1 MENFMI
7 AKRLALRPSRPATIG
22 SAYYGFFW
30 PMVAMYAP
38 YFNVYLLE
46 LGFSGTQIGVLAAV
60 FPLFALVVA
69 PTLSALAD
77 RRGWRLRL
85 LQFSLVGW
93 AAVLLLY
100 PFMTGFTAF
109 LLLVIVESAMRS
121 PSLPIADGVIA
132 RMATR
137 HKLNF
142 GDMRL
147 WGSFG
152 FAAVSILSGIAW
164 QQVGYRAMF
173 LAAAVAMLPALFIA
187 RKLEEG
193 ELATG
198 NGRRSILF
206 LAQDKGLVILY
217 ISAFLLGMALFST
230 FIFGGIF
237 ITQLGGNET
246 HIGLLF
252 GLSALAEVP
261 IMRRSGAIIQRLQGP
276 QALLLAMGMLFI
288 GLLGFALAWSPTVLI
303 IASVIKGIGYGL
315 LIVVMVQLLNE
326 RAPEGWNSTAQSI
339 FQAAFLGLAP
349 LLTSA
354 LSGTIYDLW
363 GANLLFGLMTAV
375 IGLSMVLLLLAIRQ
389 NWFAP
394 HEWEM
399 G

>member
-1 MENFMI
+1 MI
-7 AKRLALRPSRPATIG
+7 AKRRARRPIGPATIG
-22 SAYYGFFW
+22 GAYYGFFW

-69 PTLSALAD
+69 PALSALAD
-77 RRGWRLRL
+77 RRGWRLWL
-85 LQFSLVGW
+85 LQISLVGW
-93 AAVLLLY
+93 AAVLLVY
-100 PFMTGFTAF
+100 PFATAFATF

-132 RMATR
+132 RMAAR
-137 HKLNF
+137 HRLNY

-152 FAAVSILSGIAW
+152 FAAVSILSGMAW
-164 QQVGYRAMF
+164 QQVGYRTMF
-173 LAAAVAMLPALFIA
+173 LAAALAVLPALFVA

-193 ELATG
+193 ELAVT

-217 ISAFLLGMALFST
+217 VSAFLLGMALFST
-230 FIFGGIF
+230 FIFGGVF
-237 ITQLGGNET
+237 ISQLGGSET
-246 HIGLLF
+246 DIGLLF

-261 IMRRSGAIIQRLQGP
+261 IMRRSGAIIRRLQGP
-276 QALLLAMGMLFI
+276 QALLLAMFFLAI
-288 GLLGFALAWSPTVLI
+288 GLLGFALAWSPIVLI
-303 IASVIKGIGYGL
+303 IAGAVKGVGYGL
-315 LIVVMVQLLNE
+315 WFVVMVQLLNE
-326 RAPEGWNSTAQSI
+326 SAPEGWNSTEQYVI
-339 FQAAFLGLAP
+339 QAAFLGLAP

-354 LSGTIYDLW
+354 LSGYIYDVW

-375 IGLSMVLLLLAIRQ
+375 IGLSIILLLFALRQ
-389 NWFAP
+389 NWFIP
-394 HEWEM
+394 HDWKFEES
-399 G
+399 

>member
-1 MENFMI
+1 MI
-7 AKRLALRPSRPATIG
+7 AKRLARRTIRPATIG
-22 SAYYGFFW
+22 AAYYGFFW

-46 LGFSGTQIGVLAAV
+46 LGFSGTQIGILAAV

-85 LQFSLVGW
+85 LQISLMGW

-100 PFMTGFTAF
+100 PFPTGFAAF

-121 PSLPIADGVIA
+121 PSLPIADGVIV

-137 HKLNF
+137 HQLNY

-152 FAAVSILSGIAW
+152 FAAVAIVSGIAW
-164 QQVGYRAMF
+164 QQVGYRTMF
-173 LAAAVAMLPALFIA
+173 LAAAVAVLPALFMA
-187 RKLEEG
+187 RRLEEG
-193 ELATG
+193 EIAVT

-217 ISAFLLGMALFST
+217 VSAFLLGMALFST
-230 FIFGGIF
+230 FIFGGVF
-237 ITQLGGNET
+237 VSQLGGSET

-261 IMRRSGAIIQRLQGP
+261 IMRRSGAIIRRLQGP
-276 QALLLAMGMLFI
+276 QTLLLAMFTLAVA
-288 GLLGFALAWSPTVLI
+288 LLGYALAWSPTVLI
-303 IASVIKGIGYGL
+303 VAGIIKGAAYGL
-315 LIVVMVQLLNE
+315 LFVVMVQLLNE
-326 RAPEGWNSTAQSI
+326 RAPEGWNSTAQSV

-354 LSGTIYDLW
+354 LSGYIYDVW
-363 GANLLFGLMTAV
+363 GADLLFGLMTAV
-375 IGLSMVLLLLAIRQ
+375 IGLSIVLLLLAMRQ

-394 HEWEM
+394 HKWEIN
-399 G
+399 

>member
-1 MENFMI
+1 MI
-7 AKRLALRPSRPATIG
+7 AKRLARRPLRPATIG
-22 SAYYGFFW
+22 AAYYGFFW
-30 PMVAMYAP
+30 PMVAIYAP
-38 YFNVYLLE
+38 YVNVYLLE
-46 LGFSGTQIGVLAAV
+46 LGFRGTQIGVLAAV

-85 LQFSLVGW
+85 LQISLVGW
-93 AAVLLLY
+93 AAVLLVY
-100 PFMTGFTAF
+100 PFLTSFTAF
-109 LLLVIVESAMRS
+109 LLLVIVESTMRS

-137 HKLNF
+137 HRLNF

-152 FAAVSILSGIAW
+152 FAAVSILSGIVW
-164 QQVGYRAMF
+164 QQVGYRVMF
-173 LAAAVAMLPALFIA
+173 LAAAVAMLPALFVA

-193 ELATG
+193 ELAVT

-217 ISAFLLGMALFST
+217 VSAFLLGMAMFST
-230 FIFGGIF
+230 FIFGGVF
-237 ITQLGGNET
+237 ISQLGGSET

-261 IMRRSGAIIQRLQGP
+261 IMRRSGAIVQRLQGP
-276 QALLLAMGMLFI
+276 QTLLLAMFI
-288 GLLGFALAWSPTVLI
+288 LAISLLGFALAWSPTVLI
-303 IASVIKGIGYGL
+303 IAGTIKGAGYGL
-315 LIVVMVQLLNE
+315 LFVVMVQLLNE
-326 RAPEGWNSTAQSI
+326 RAPEGWSSTAQSV

-354 LSGTIYDLW
+354 LNGYIYDVW
-363 GANLLFGLMTAV
+363 GADLLFGLMTAV
-375 IGLSMVLLLLAIRQ
+375 IGLSIVLLLLALRQ

-394 HEWEM
+394 HNWEM
-399 G
+399 D

>member
-1 MENFMI
+1 MI
-7 AKRLALRPSRPATIG
+7 SKRLARRPVQPATIG

-30 PMVAMYAP
+30 PMVALYGP

-85 LQFSLVGW
+85 LQISLVGW

-173 LAAAVAMLPALFIA
+173 VAAAVAMLPALFIA

-198 NGRRSILF
+198 NGRRSVLF

-230 FIFGGIF
+230 YIFGGVF

-252 GLSALAEVP
+252 GFSALAEVP

-276 QALLLAMGMLFI
+276 HTLLLAMGMLFL
-288 GLLGFALAWSPTVLI
+288 GLLGFALAWSPTTLI
-303 IASVIKGIGYGL
+303 IASTIKGIGYGL
-315 LIVVMVQLLNE
+315 LFVVMVQLLNE
-326 RAPEGWNSTAQSI
+326 RAPIGWNSTAQSV

-349 LLTSA
+349 LLTSV
-354 LSGTIYDLW
+354 LSGYIYDRW
-363 GANLLFGLMTAV
+363 GADLLFGLMTAV
-375 IGLSMVLLLLAIRQ
+375 IGLSMVLLLLAMRQ

>member
-1 MENFMI
+1 MI
-7 AKRLALRPSRPATIG
+7 SKRLARRPVQPATIG

-30 PMVAMYAP
+30 PMVALYGP

-85 LQFSLVGW
+85 LQISLVGW

-173 LAAAVAMLPALFIA
+173 VAAAVAMLPALFIA

-198 NGRRSILF
+198 NGRRSVLF

-230 FIFGGIF
+230 YIFGGVF

-246 HIGLLF
+246 HVGLLF

-276 QALLLAMGMLFI
+276 QTLLLAMGMLFL
-288 GLLGFALAWSPTVLI
+288 GLLGFALAWSPTTLI
-303 IASVIKGIGYGL
+303 IASTIKGIGYGL
-315 LIVVMVQLLNE
+315 LFVVMVQLLNE
-326 RAPEGWNSTAQSI
+326 RAPIGWNSTAQSV

-349 LLTSA
+349 LLTSV
-354 LSGTIYDLW
+354 LSGYIYDRW
-363 GANLLFGLMTAV
+363 GADLLFGLMTAV
-375 IGLSMVLLLLAIRQ
+375 IGLSIVLLLLAMRQ